1 MGLTIAEQSGRNGC
15 CTVLMNIL
23 DINRTTVPVLKPSD
37 TVGFALELMLDEHLF
52 VLPLIDSDGRY
63 AGLLSYEQLSDLGKK
78 DLLKKVN
85 PQYHDRF
92 LTADNSVYDALRV
105 YQSGLGLV
113 VIADAEGQYLDAIT
127 ADALLGYFAQLGGV
141 DQPGGYITL
150 RIDRNNY
157 ALSEIARIAES
168 NNALI
173 VSLLLSSASN
183 ADALDITIKFNLE
196 DLTYL
201 IATFERFSYE
211 VIGYHH
217 QSNISDMYNDRY
229 WSLIRYLNT

>member
-1 MGLTIAEQSGRNGC
+1 
-15 CTVLMNIL
+15 MNIL
-23 DINRTTVPVLKPSD
+23 DIKRTTVPVLKATD
-37 TVGFALELMLDEHLF
+37 TVGFALELMLDEHLM
-52 VLPLIDSDGRY
+52 VLPMVDDSGKY
-63 AGLLSYEQLSDLGKK
+63 AGLLAYDQLLDHAKK
-78 DLLKKVN
+78 VLLKKVATA
-85 PQYHDRF
+85 HADAF
-92 LTADNSVYDALRV
+92 LTADNSVYDAIRL
-105 YQSGLGLV
+105 YQSGVGLV
-113 VIADAEGQYLDAIT
+113 VLTDADGVYRDALT
-127 ADALLGYFAQLGGV
+127 ADSLLGYFAQLGGV

-168 NNALI
+168 NNAI
-173 VSLLLSSASN
+173 IISLLLSSAPN
-183 ADALDITIKFNLE
+183 ADVLDITLKFNLE

>member
-1 MGLTIAEQSGRNGC
+1 
-15 CTVLMNIL
+15 MNIL
-23 DINRTTVPVLKPSD
+23 DIKRTTVPVLKATD
-37 TVGFALELMLDEHLF
+37 TVGFALELMLDEHLLA
-52 VLPLIDSDGRY
+52 LPLLDESGKY
-63 AGLLSYEQLSDLGKK
+63 VGLLTYDQLTEVGKK
-78 DLLKKVN
+78 VLLEKVT
-85 PQYHDRF
+85 PEHGEVF
-92 LTADNSVYDALRV
+92 LTADNSVYDALRL
-105 YQSGLGLV
+105 YQSGVGLIV
-113 VIADAEGQYLDAIT
+113 LADADGMYRDTLT

-168 NNALI
+168 NNAI
-173 VSLLLSSASN
+173 IISLLLSSAPA
-183 ADALDITIKFNLE
+183 ADALEITLKFNLE

-211 VIGYHH
+211 VTGYHH

>member
-1 MGLTIAEQSGRNGC
+1 
-15 CTVLMNIL
+15 MNIL
-23 DINRTTVPVLKPSD
+23 DIKRTTVPLLKPSD
-37 TVGFALELMLDEHLF
+37 SVGFALELMLDEQLF
-52 VLPLIDSDGRY
+52 VLPLVGEDGVY
-63 AGLLSYEQLSDLGKK
+63 AGLLAYDQLLESSKK
-78 DLLKKVN
+78 TLLKKIIPVHTEA
-85 PQYHDRF
+85 Y
-92 LTADNSVYDALRV
+92 LTADNSVYDALRL
-105 YQSGLGLV
+105 YQSGVGLIV
-113 VIADAEGQYLDAIT
+113 LADADKIYRDALT

-173 VSLLLSSASN
+173 ISLLLSSAPD
-183 ADALDITIKFNLE
+183 ADSLDLTLKFNLE